1 MPNVVPSAAFGPIRN
16 VRVRNKMWHH
26 IHHPSILLVST
37 YLFCA
42 VHRFVK
48 LYLFINV
55 TKCSCRNQFHTT
67 YTIQD
72 CYIKSEVAC
81 AIQWKSTLSLKLTG
95 ISRNIHIHIEYSQ
108 FHVFY
113 CDSLLLHTF
122 FCCCYSSF
130 HLFYVTTAFVSY
142 IALKRF
148 AFRHSFVSF
157 VLFLVSQYVRLS
169 YDTRPELLVQLF
181 TREWNLEL
189 PKLLITVQGGKANFE
204 LQPKLK
210 KVSIIHFYND
220 DRFR

>member
-72 CYIKSEVAC
+72 CYIKSEAAC

-95 ISRNIHIHIEYSQ
+95 ISRNINIHIEYSQ

-130 HLFYVTTAFVSY
+130 HLFYVTTAFVLLHSVE
-142 IALKRF
+142 
-148 AFRHSFVSF
+148 AFRLPSFIC
-157 VLFLVSQYVRLS
+157 LFCLISCFTVRQTILWYSSRIACSALHPWMEFRIAKAAHHRAGWQSQL
-169 YDTRPELLVQLF
+169 
-181 TREWNLEL
+181 W
-189 PKLLITVQGGKANFE
+189 ITAKVEEGKHYPF
-204 LQPKLK
+204 L
-210 KVSIIHFYND
+210 
-220 DRFR
+220 